1 MEYVPAMFKLE
12 RLNMLPVMRITG
24 IASPV
29 PEIEKALLITALII
43 IKKAEEFEGKPM
55 GFTQRDAS
63 DDIPDEMASV
73 RFFLIFNNEENYEK
87 AISSLKEE
95 LG

>member
-1 MEYVPAMFKLE
+1 MEFVPVMFKLE
-12 RLNMLPVMRITG
+12 RLGFLTAIRVTG

-29 PEIEKALLITALII
+29 PEIEKALLTTALMII
-43 IKKAEEFEGKPM
+43 NKAQEFEGKPM
-55 GFTQRDAS
+55 GLTQRDAN

-87 AISSLKEE
+87 AISSIKEE